1 MEQYAKNPLV
11 LAGGAG
17 LVASVLSFIDH
28 KVNTEDEFVPDFGR
42 YLKIFLLVAAC
53 TYAALSVCCSQC
65 PLKGVAVGGGGGSV
79 PEVVKEAVVTN
90 TSSAPWSDSGEN
102 VVEKIHTG
110 TPNF

>member
-1 MEQYAKNPLV
+1 MEKYAKNPLV

-17 LVASVLSFIDH
+17 LVASVLSFIEH

-53 TYAALSVCCSQC
+53 TYAALSVCYSQC
-65 PLKGVAVGGGGGSV
+65 PLKGGG
-79 PEVVKEAVVTN
+79 EAVETN
-90 TSSAPWSDSGEN
+90 TLAAPWSESGAN
-102 VVEKIHTG
+102 VAEPIHTG